1 MAPVRK
7 YDHNLTVPK
16 DLMGMRPLDRD
27 KLAAVSRQRAADAAQ
42 LALFQLQDIH
52 LDSRDGVEVQVMGVG
67 ILFAVMCQRCGL
79 QPSSL
84 YDMATRLLDAPD
96 EFDATTSNSLQV
108 LKDFIAARVMAKE
121 VSIG

>member
-1 MAPVRK
+1 MGVRK
-7 YDHNLTVPK
+7 FDHNLTVPK

-79 QPSSL
+79 SPREL
-84 YDMATRLLDAPD
+84 HDMATRLLNAPD
-96 EFDATTSNSLQV
+96 NHDTTTSNSLQV